1 MCELNPEDRLK
12 TLDQVLISD
21 PRNSHISLDDWHGY
35 IDSVFLNDKVP
46 REVKQL
52 FENAKNVALYS
63 LFAYR
68 LHQASEAVA
77 YTALE
82 KALIEKYEIEKE
94 EITDKKPRN
103 LQGYMDLALKYGW
116 VKDEGYTSSWSLA
129 ESRVR
134 DRMVIEMIRKGLV
147 TKEGVPSPVPTEEKV
162 RQELRDMGVARS
174 RLHAGRH
181 VRNHLAHGDGGLS
194 DSSVG
199 TLALV
204 AEEIN
209 QLFS

>member
-1 MCELNPEDRLK
+1 MCELSPEDRLK

-21 PRNSHISLDDWHGY
+21 PRNSHIPLGDWHGY
-35 IDSVFLNDKVP
+35 IDSILLNEKVP
-46 REVKQL
+46 RNVKQL

-94 EITDKKPRN
+94 GITDKKPRN

-116 VKDEGYTSSWSLA
+116 VTDEGYTSSWSLA

-134 DRMVIEMIRKGLV
+134 DRMVFEMIQKGLV
-147 TKEGVPSPVPTEEKV
+147 TKEGVPSPVPTEEQV
-162 RQELRDMGVARS
+162 RQELRDMEVARS

>member
-1 MCELNPEDRLK
+1 M
-12 TLDQVLISD
+12 
-21 PRNSHISLDDWHGY
+21 
-35 IDSVFLNDKVP
+35 VF
-46 REVKQL
+46 
-52 FENAKNVALYS
+52 
-63 LFAYR
+63 
-68 LHQASEAVA
+68 
-77 YTALE
+77 
-82 KALIEKYEIEKE
+82 
-94 EITDKKPRN
+94 
-103 LQGYMDLALKYGW
+103 
-116 VKDEGYTSSWSLA
+116 
-129 ESRVR
+129 
-134 DRMVIEMIRKGLV
+134 EMIRKGLV
-147 TKEGVPSPVPTEEKV
+147 TKEGVPSPVPTEEQV